1 MHIPYIVDALFHF
14 PPSLHNMTLLLQ
26 PGILAFVGIH
36 EEDSEIDLA
45 YCCKRLLG
53 CKLWQISDGK
63 PWRQHVKQMS
73 YDLLL
78 VSQFTLYGT
87 LMKKNQPDYKRAM
100 KSEPAKILYDHFLQL
115 LCKNYVDDKI
125 HDGVL
130 GQMVE
135 VKLVNDGPVTIIIES
150 RNVDSKTDECVEE

>member
-1 MHIPYIVDALFHF
+1 L
-14 PPSLHNMTLLLQ
+14 
-26 PGILAFVGIH
+26 VGIN
-36 EEDSEIDLA
+36 EEESELDLA
-45 YCCKRLLG
+45 YCCKWLLG
-53 CKLWQISDGK
+53 CKLWQNSDGK

-87 LMKKNQPDYKRAM
+87 LTKKNQPDYKRAM

-115 LCKNYVDDKI
+115 LCKNYVDDNI
-125 HDGVL
+125 HNGAL
-130 GQMVE
+130 GQMME

-150 RNVDSKTDECVEE
+150 RNVDGKMVKGVEE

>member
-1 MHIPYIVDALFHF
+1 L
-14 PPSLHNMTLLLQ
+14 
-26 PGILAFVGIH
+26 VGIN
-36 EEDSEIDLA
+36 EEESELDLA
-45 YCCKRLLG
+45 YCCKWLLG
-53 CKLWQISDGK
+53 CKLWQNSDGK

-87 LMKKNQPDYKRAM
+87 LTKKNQPDYKRAM